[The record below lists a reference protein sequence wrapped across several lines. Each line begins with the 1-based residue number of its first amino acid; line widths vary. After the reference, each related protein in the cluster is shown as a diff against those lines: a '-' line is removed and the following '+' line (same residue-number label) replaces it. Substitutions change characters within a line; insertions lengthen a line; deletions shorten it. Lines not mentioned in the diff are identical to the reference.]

1 MEMFAWRW
9 LGVSVKVKGERR
21 ITSKHLL
28 LYLVVIL
35 FLVVTLFIDVKCIFL
50 PTYCLLSLS
59 PFLVYFIKNLT
70 TEQET

>member
-1 MEMFAWRW
+1 METFAWRW

-35 FLVVTLFIDVKCIFL
+35 FLVVTIFIDVKCIFCRL
-50 PTYCLLSLS
+50 IVS
-59 PFLVYFIKNLT
+59 PFLVYSIKYLI